1 MLNRDVKPNSRAS
14 ARVFVKR
21 GAAEEAA
28 GGEAVC
34 FLATFQPELSLCV
47 GVCVSEGGSEGGR
60 EGDGCS
66 APGTVPGL
74 LTALKNEVGW
84 R

>member
-1 MLNRDVKPNSRAS
+1 MTSSKIIVQVLNRDVKPNSRAS
-14 ARVFVKR
+14 ARVFVKQ

-47 GVCVSEGGSEGGR
+47 RTCVCLREGGKWLL
-60 EGDGCS
+60 CS
-66 APGTVPGL
+66 WDCSWDCSL
-74 LTALKNEVGW
+74 L
-84 R
+84 